1 MIFAPVRSP
10 HVPMRSGDTATVGH
24 MIRLHYEFL
33 IIHTVWEFP
42 SLISLNWENML
53 GKGGHL

>member
-1 MIFAPVRSP
+1 MQ
-10 HVPMRSGDTATVGH
+10 RSGDTVTVSH

-53 GKGGHL
+53 GKDGHL